1 MAENFDGELEYPLN
15 LTKFNNTCSVVLG
28 FTTNFGAKKTKI
40 EAICLRGEVLHAKY
54 KVVNTV
60 YEVRANLADHPGV

>member
-1 MAENFDGELEYPLN
+1 LAENVDGELEYPLN
-15 LTKFNNTCSVVLG
+15 LTKFNNTFSVVLG